1 MRYMDLFS
9 GIGGFALG
17 LKQARIEFEEHWFSE
32 IDKNAINIYKKH
44 FPNAKELGDVRAIRD
59 FSGIKA
65 DIITFGFPC
74 QDLSVAG
81 KRRGLAGDRSGLFFE
96 AMRIIRE
103 LKPQYFIFENV
114 KGLLTNN
121 GGADYVR
128 CLREIAD
135 IGLYECEWQ
144 LVNTSWVLPQ
154 NRERVYF
161 VGRLG
166 GQSGAKIFPLFSG
179 GETADGLQGQYT
191 NTITSEGYTK
201 NRQASYVI
209 EGQQFQKV
217 RQINRTEKNHQQ
229 KDDFYQTPE
238 WVTRVLL
245 GFHKFDGEIWEP
257 AAGCGD
263 MAEVLKKAGY
273 EVYATDLV
281 NRGYCPAG
289 IDFLLE
295 TMRAQNIV
303 TNPPFNLAYEFMEKG
318 LELAE
323 RSLAL
328 LLPIRYLCG
337 KKRAEFFLK
346 HPPAK
351 IIVIPNKIDF
361 HGMGNPMIEFAW
373 YVWDKGAEGTKI
385 YWAEWK

>member
-1 MRYMDLFS
+1 MS
-9 GIGGFALG
+9 GENRKI
-17 LKQARIEFEEHWFSE
+17 IVT
-32 IDKNAINIYKKH
+32 D
-44 FPNAKELGDVRAIRD
+44 RA
-59 FSGIKA
+59 
-65 DIITFGFPC
+65 
-74 QDLSVAG
+74 
-81 KRRGLAGDRSGLFFE
+81 
-96 AMRIIRE
+96 
-103 LKPQYFIFENV
+103 
-114 KGLLTNN
+114 
-121 GGADYVR
+121 
-128 CLREIAD
+128 
-135 IGLYECEWQ
+135 
-144 LVNTSWVLPQ
+144 
-154 NRERVYF
+154 NR
-161 VGRLG
+161 
-166 GQSGAKIFPLFSG
+166 
-179 GETADGLQGQYT
+179 
-191 NTITSEGYTK
+191 
-201 NRQASYVI
+201 
-209 EGQQFQKV
+209 
-217 RQINRTEKNHQQ
+217 Q
-229 KDDFYQTPE
+229 KDDFYPTPE

-295 TMRAQNIV
+295 NMTAQNIV

-337 KKRAEFFLK
+337 KKRSKFFLE

-361 HGMGNPMIEFAW
+361 HGMGNPMMEFAW
-373 YVWDKGAEGTKI
+373 YVWDKGAVGTKI

>member
-1 MRYMDLFS
+1 MS
-9 GIGGFALG
+9 GENRKI
-17 LKQARIEFEEHWFSE
+17 IVT
-32 IDKNAINIYKKH
+32 D
-44 FPNAKELGDVRAIRD
+44 RA
-59 FSGIKA
+59 
-65 DIITFGFPC
+65 
-74 QDLSVAG
+74 
-81 KRRGLAGDRSGLFFE
+81 
-96 AMRIIRE
+96 
-103 LKPQYFIFENV
+103 
-114 KGLLTNN
+114 
-121 GGADYVR
+121 
-128 CLREIAD
+128 
-135 IGLYECEWQ
+135 
-144 LVNTSWVLPQ
+144 
-154 NRERVYF
+154 NR
-161 VGRLG
+161 
-166 GQSGAKIFPLFSG
+166 
-179 GETADGLQGQYT
+179 
-191 NTITSEGYTK
+191 
-201 NRQASYVI
+201 
-209 EGQQFQKV
+209 
-217 RQINRTEKNHQQ
+217 Q
-229 KDDFYQTPE
+229 KDDFYPTPE

-289 IDFLLE
+289 IDFLFE
-295 TMRAQNIV
+295 NMRAQNIV
-303 TNPPFNLAYEFMEKG
+303 TNPPFNLAHEFMEKG

-361 HGMGNPMIEFAW
+361 HGMGNPMMEFAW